1 MFHKPLS
8 LCIQGKKKKRKVN
21 QKTWRGAEE
30 RFGSVLLLRARP
42 GEIEQS
48 GAKSSRMFWNGLML
62 PPFEVNSL
70 SLGYLIRWP
79 RSMAQTHPL
88 PRTICSVAGHCT
100 ENEIKSL
107 SSSSWSYF
115 IPICLPNLTQC
126 KDQHPLSCL
135 EGLIFSLEDD
145 QAWKQGDTWHGKSS
159 SDMQH
164 AGWPQ
169 RWTCGLW
176 CMFMSALDFL
186 ATGVVI

>member
-8 LCIQGKKKKRKVN
+8 LCIQGKKKKKKWIRRRDEA
-21 QKTWRGAEE
+21 QRRGSAVSFSCVPG
-30 RFGSVLLLRARP
+30 R

>member
-8 LCIQGKKKKRKVN
+8 LCIQGKKKIIKIKIRR
-21 QKTWRGAEE
+21 RGTEE
-30 RFGSVLLLRARP
+30 RFSTVLLLRARP

-88 PRTICSVAGHCT
+88 PRTICSVAGHCA

-126 KDQHPLSCL
+126 KEQHPLTCL

-145 QAWKQGDTWHGKSS
+145 QTWKQGDAWLS

-164 AGWPQ
+164 AGWSQ
-169 RWTCGLW
+169 RRTCGLW
-176 CMFMSALDFL
+176 CMFMSILDFL
-186 ATGVVI
+186 ATGIVI